1 MPRLL
6 TLAFLAVAVL
16 VASTEASATPAAPPA
31 AAQARPEVIPQIR
44 VSLDQAVAIARRAV
58 PGRVVGAESRYRR
71 GRVTHE
77 VKILTD
83 AGALHIL
90 RVDGDSGRVAH

>member
-6 TLAFLAVAVL
+6 TIAVL
-16 VASTEASATPAAPPA
+16 VVVALAAPQPAASTP

-83 AGALHIL
+83 EGALHVL
-90 RVDGDSGRVAH
+90 RVDGDSGRVSH